1 MKKLFIKVS
10 VLLVFLTYG
19 VLGIAQTHVIAKSL
33 HAPTGIAFN
42 HKGDMLVTNWS
53 GNSIVKITPE
63 GKPQVIYS
71 GINAPAGIV
80 VDANNNIYVASYQDN
95 YILKID
101 SNGHASTI
109 ASGFRTPTGM
119 AWSNMGDLLVT
130 NRASGEIIAV
140 DIDSGTKKVIATNL
154 DLPVGVTQLSDG
166 SLVVSQ
172 YSGKLT
178 YINTKGDRKELGAS
192 FNRPGVGIVTVSNH
206 LVGVIDNGAGA
217 VRLVNV
223 ETGETELLAQDLE
236 GAVAL
241 AYFNHRYYVGTWND
255 GQIHV
260 LTPRCTMPKTM
271 GLSESTGCNP
281 LQ

>member
-1 MKKLFIKVS
+1 MKLMFAKITFLLAFLF
-10 VLLVFLTYG
+10 YG
-19 VLGIAQTHVIAKSL
+19 VIGMAQTQVIATSL

-42 HKGDMLVTNWS
+42 HEGEMLVTNWS
-53 GNSIVKITPE
+53 ANTIVKIASQGRQE
-63 GKPQVIYS
+63 VVYS

-80 VDANNNIYVASYQDN
+80 VDSNNNIYVASYQDD

-101 SNGHASTI
+101 RNGNASKL
-109 ASGFRTPTGM
+109 ASGFHTPTGI
-119 AWSNMGDLLVT
+119 AWSNTGDLLVT

-140 DIDSGTKKVIATNL
+140 NIESGAKEVIATKLN
-154 DLPVGVTQLSDG
+154 LPVGVTQLPDG

-178 YINTKGDRKELGAS
+178 HISTSGVHKQLGDS
-192 FNRPGVGIVTVSNH
+192 FNRPGVGIVTVSDR
-206 LVGVIDNGAGA
+206 LVAVIDNGAGA

-223 ETGETELLAQDLE
+223 NTGEVKLLASGLN

-241 AYFNHRYYVGTWND
+241 TNFNNRYYVGTWND

-260 LTPRCTMPKTM
+260 FD
-271 GLSESTGCNP
+271 
-281 LQ
+281 QH

>member
-1 MKKLFIKVS
+1 MKKFLIKIS
-10 VLLVFLTYG
+10 GISIFLVLLTYG
-19 VLGIAQTHVIAKSL
+19 VLGMAQTQVVTKSL
-33 HAPTGIAFN
+33 YAPTGIAFN
-42 HKGDMLVTNWS
+42 HDGDMFVTNWS
-53 GNSIVKITPE
+53 SDSIVKIMSD

-71 GINAPAGIV
+71 GIKAPAGIV
-80 VDANNNIYVASYQDN
+80 IDARNNIYVASYQDN
-95 YILKID
+95 YILKIE

-109 ASGFRTPTGM
+109 ASGFHTPTGM
-119 AWSNMGDLLVT
+119 AWSNTGDLLVT
-130 NRASGEIIAV
+130 NRASGEIIAIN
-140 DIDSGTKKVIATNL
+140 IDSGIKKVIATNL
-154 DLPVGVTQLSDG
+154 DLPVGVTQLPDG

-178 YINTKGDRKELGAS
+178 HINVTGDHKQLGAS

-223 ETGETELLAQDLE
+223 ETGETKLLAQNLE

-241 AYFNHRYYVGTWND
+241 AYFNHQYYVGTWND

-260 LTPRCTMPKTM
+260 LAHR
-271 GLSESTGCNP
+271 GSSE
-281 LQ
+281 